1 MPKKRNIEDKLNQRK
16 CEACDDPIVINRSS
30 ISNIILYKE
39 KYYHKDCFIARAT
52 RLAARKTQYAQGWQQ
67 ALDNLPVLEA
77 EATNKLTFY
86 FERDDLNKYLLE
98 YYNLTEIRSTFWTV
112 IADLYSG
119 IYRGQRCKEITPKE
133 ILELWKWG
141 QKNLDTIAVRN
152 KMNNRGPK
160 DGEQRL
166 RYDLAILL
174 KHRHDFEKAKIRAAA
189 EEAERKMQKETMKI
203 DYTKIQKQNKSSGL
217 GDISDLI
224 DELI

>member
-174 KHRHDFEKAKIRAAA
+174 KHRRDFEDYLK
-189 EEAERKMQKETMKI
+189 QKNIAQNEMKENAPYDNI
-203 DYTKIQKQNKSSGL
+203 
-217 GDISDLI
+217 DISRIGKAPIRTKRDLSDI
-224 DELI
+224 ADDIL

>member
-16 CEACDDPIVINRSS
+16 CEACDDPIIINRSS

-52 RLAARKTQYAQGWQQ
+52 RLAARKTQYAQEWQQ
-67 ALDNLPVLEA
+67 ALDNLPTLEA

-112 IADLYSG
+112 ISDLYSG
-119 IYRGQRCKEITPKE
+119 IYRGKRCKEITPKE

-174 KHRHDFEKAKIRAAA
+174 KHRIQF
-189 EEAERKMQKETMKI
+189 QKYLEQKDIAQNEMKENI
-203 DYTKIQKQNKSSGL
+203 PYDNI
-217 GDISDLI
+217 DISRIGKSPIRTKRDLSDI
-224 DELI
+224 ADDIL